1 MPLRLICLLFS
12 VLFTTTAFSNPA
24 DYTALMK
31 SDAKG
36 AADSAFTGRY
46 EGSTIVGQTFSKFDE
61 LSLPSGPADVKA
73 KAFTKTV
80 AQKGTVQRTLYAA
93 TEERSSLDVFSN
105 YIDAIK
111 AKGFTVVFECEG
123 KGCGANFKDLKY
135 KWNDTGSVVISEGAD
150 VRRVAVSRGMFSKII
165 DPRYALLKQGDA
177 GQETYIAVF
186 AGQNMGGSS
195 GDISKALRGRVG
207 VLIEI
212 VEPGAR
218 EDKIITLTADQL
230 GTGIG
235 ADGRVVIYG
244 LYFDFDQATIK
255 AESAPQLAEMVTY
268 LKTDPEARVYVVGHT
283 DNKGA
288 LDYNTKLSTA
298 RAEAV
303 TAALVKAGIKSDR
316 LSAKGLGPL
325 APLATNQTE
334 EGKTKNRRVELV
346 AQ

>member
-1 MPLRLICLLFS
+1 MFFRLTFLIATL
-12 VLFTTTAFSNPA
+12 LFTTAAFADPA
-24 DYTALMK
+24 DYTELMK
-31 SDAKG
+31 SDAEG

-61 LSLPSGPADVKA
+61 LSLPVGPADVKA
-73 KAFTKTV
+73 KAFTQTV
-80 AQKGTVQRTLYAA
+80 SQKGTVQRTLYVVP
-93 TEERSSLDVFSN
+93 EERSSLDVFSN

-111 AKGFTVVFECEG
+111 AKGFSVVFECDG
-123 KGCGANFKDLKY
+123 KACGGNFKELKY
-135 KWNDTGSVVISEGAD
+135 KFNDTESVVISEGAD
-150 VRRVAVSRGMFSKII
+150 SRRIQVSRGMFSKIV
-165 DPRYALLKQGDA
+165 DPRYALLSMGGA

-186 AGQNMGGSS
+186 AAQNMGGAA

-207 VLIEI
+207 VLIEV
-212 VEPGAR
+212 VEPGNR

-230 GTGIG
+230 GSGLN

-255 AESAPQLAEMVTY
+255 PESSAQLEEMVAY
-268 LKTDPEARVYVVGHT
+268 LKADAKANVYVVGHT
-283 DNKGA
+283 DNKGK
-288 LDYNTKLSTA
+288 LDYNIKLSTA

-303 TAALVKAGIKSDR
+303 TTALVKAGIEGSR

-334 EGKTKNRRVELV
+334 DGQAKNRRVELV

>member
-1 MPLRLICLLFS
+1 MFLRLSFFIATLLFT
-12 VLFTTTAFSNPA
+12 VPA
-24 DYTALMK
+24 HAAPTDYTELMK
-31 SDAKG
+31 ADAEG

-46 EGSTIVGQTFSKFDE
+46 EGSTIVGQAFSKFDE
-61 LSLPSGPADVKA
+61 LILPAGPSDVKT
-73 KAFTKTV
+73 KAFTKSV
-80 AQKGTVQRTLYAA
+80 SQKGTVQRTLYVAP
-93 TEERSSLDVFSN
+93 EERSSLDVFSN
-105 YIDAIK
+105 YTDAIK
-111 AKGFTVVFECEG
+111 AEGFSVVFECEG
-123 KGCGANFKDLKY
+123 KACGANFKDLKY
-135 KWNDTGSVVISEGAD
+135 KWNDAASVVISETAD
-150 VRRVAVSRGMFSKII
+150 DRRKAVSRGMFSKIV

-212 VEPGAR
+212 VEPGTR

-230 GTGIG
+230 GSGLN

-255 AESAPQLAEMVTY
+255 PDSAPQLEEMVAY
-268 LKTDPEARVYVVGHT
+268 LTAEPKAKVYVVGHT

-288 LDYNTKLSTA
+288 LDYNIKLSTA

-303 TAALVKAGIKSDR
+303 SSALVKAGIKADR

-334 EGKTKNRRVELV
+334 DGQAKNRRVELV

>member
-1 MPLRLICLLFS
+1 MFFRLTFFIATLL
-12 VLFTTTAFSNPA
+12 VTNAAFADPA
-24 DYTALMK
+24 DYTELMK
-31 SDAKG
+31 ADADG

-61 LSLPSGPADVKA
+61 LALPAGPADVKA
-73 KAFTKTV
+73 KEFTKMVT
-80 AQKGTVQRTLYAA
+80 QKGTVQRTLYVAP
-93 TEERSSLDVFSN
+93 EERSSLDVFSN

-111 AKGFTVVFECEG
+111 AKGFNVVFECEA
-123 KGCGANFKDLKY
+123 KACGANFKDLKY
-135 KWNDTGSVVISEGAD
+135 KWNDAESVVISETAND
-150 VRRVAVSRGMFSKII
+150 RRKAVSRGMFSKIV
-165 DPRYALLKQGDA
+165 DPRYALLSSGDA

-207 VLIEI
+207 VLIEV
-212 VEPGAR
+212 VEPRTR

-230 GTGIG
+230 GTGLN

-255 AESAPQLAEMVTY
+255 PESAPQLDEMVAY
-268 LKTDPEARVYVVGHT
+268 LKAEAKASVYVVGHT
-283 DNKGA
+283 DSKGK
-288 LDYNTKLSTA
+288 LDYNITLSTA

-303 TAALVKAGIKSDR
+303 TAALVKAGINADR

-325 APLATNQTE
+325 APLTTNQTE
-334 EGKTKNRRVELV
+334 DGQAKNRRVELV